1 MRIFFSTIFFSL
13 FAVAG
18 FAQIAPQDSVVQF
31 SGLVVTE
38 GIDEAAVILPYTNI
52 GVIGTSRGTSSDSE
66 GFFSIVAKKGETIRF
81 TRIGFKDVD
90 YIIPDTLS
98 QTLYF
103 YIQIMSEDD
112 NILPEAVIFPWPDR
126 EYFKYEF
133 LAIDISDDL
142 REKAEENVAAD
153 VLEKLRYSVPADGSE
168 TTSLVLREN
177 ARNFQYVGQTKPQ
190 NIFNPIA
197 WKQFID
203 AWKRGDFKKKKKK
216 KK

>member
-1 MRIFFSTIFFSL
+1 MRIFLSTMLFSL
-13 FAVAG
+13 FAVVG
-18 FAQIAPQDSVVQF
+18 FTQISPQDSVIQF
-31 SGLVVTE
+31 SGLVVTDGMDGE
-38 GIDEAAVILPYTNI
+38 AVILPYTNI
-52 GVIGTSRGTSSDSE
+52 GILGTSRGTSSDSE
-66 GFFSIVAKKGETIRF
+66 GYFSVVAKKGETVRF
-81 TRIGFKDVD
+81 TRIGFRDVD
-90 YIIPDTLS
+90 YVIPDTLS

-126 EYFKYEF
+126 EFFKYEF

-142 REKAEENVAAD
+142 REKAEENVAKE
-153 VLEKLRYSVPADGSE
+153 VLEELRYSIPADGAE

-216 KK
+216 K

>member
-1 MRIFFSTIFFSL
+1 MRIFLYTLAFTLISL
-13 FAVAG
+13 TGYSQVSE
-18 FAQIAPQDSVVQF
+18 QDSVIQF

-38 GIDEAAVILPYTNI
+38 GPEGEAVVLPFTNI
-52 GVIGTSRGTSSDSE
+52 GIIGTSRGTSSDSE
-66 GFFSIVAKKGETIRF
+66 GYFSIVAKKGETVRF

-90 YIIPDTLS
+90 YTIPDTLS

-103 YIQIMSEDD
+103 YVQIMSEDEYLLD
-112 NILPEAVIFPWPDR
+112 AAVIFPWPDR

-142 REKAEENVAAD
+142 REKAEENVAAE
-153 VLEKLRYSVPADGSE
+153 VLEELRYSVPADGAE
-168 TTSLVLREN
+168 ATSIVLKEN

-190 NIFNPIA
+190 QIFNPIA

-216 KK
+216 

>member
-1 MRIFFSTIFFSL
+1 MIKYLFTITLMLTAYLGHS
-13 FAVAG
+13 
-18 FAQIAPQDSVVQF
+18 QITQQDSIIQF
-31 SGLVVTE
+31 SGLVVAE
-38 GIDEAAVILPYTNI
+38 GVDGEAVILPYTNI
-52 GVIGTSRGTSSDSE
+52 GILGTSRGTSSDSE
-66 GFFSIVAKKGETIRF
+66 GYFSLVAKKGETVRF

-90 YIIPDTLS
+90 YIIPDSLT

-126 EYFKYEF
+126 EFFKYEF

-142 REKAEENVAAD
+142 REKADENVASE
-153 VLEKLRYSVPADGSE
+153 VLEKLRYSVPADGAE
-168 TTSLVLREN
+168 ATSIVLKEN

-190 NIFNPIA
+190 NIFNPLA

-216 KK
+216 K

>member
-1 MRIFFSTIFFSL
+1 MRIFFSTLFFSL

-18 FAQIAPQDSVVQF
+18 FTQITTQDSVIQF

-38 GIDEAAVILPYTNI
+38 GMDEEAVILPYTNI
-52 GVIGTSRGTSSDSE
+52 GILGTSRGTSSDSE
-66 GFFSIVAKKGETIRF
+66 GYFSLVAKKGETVRF
-81 TRIGFKDVD
+81 TRIGFRDVD
-90 YIIPDTLS
+90 YTIPDTLS

-112 NILPEAVIFPWPDR
+112 HILPEAVIFPWPDR

-142 REKAEENVAAD
+142 REKAEENVAKE
-153 VLEKLRYSVPADGSE
+153 VLEELRYSVPADGAE

-216 KK
+216 K